1 MEELYILL
9 SERASHL
16 QEIHFRLAS
25 LPAYLSSNTTEL
37 KSNPNNK
44 PREYSEFLKSLNQIK
59 KSEKMRIIK
68 EDELVDIVFN
78 LKSFD
83 PPQRQRFQEKSLETL
98 KQLRKDFVYKKPRNT
113 NDIKDIAS
121 LYLNYFFFTGMSH
134 KVEDLKRTYVDNKLR
149 GFPIIS
155 VLFKWLVEMSRENF
169 KTVIKDATQDYES
182 KLSVPGRS
190 EKTPTRM
197 QSPKSGR
204 FLITSSKPQRTLED
218 EPLNE
223 KIPTE
228 EFEPLSASKKVH
240 RHPLFSSSG
249 NLSRLDRYKEMMVK
263 ENSSLVL
270 EAMPLSC
277 SHGPKQVTVSNSFS
291 GLNDFQLA
299 SVKQFRASSS
309 AMLPVKKKNPLI
321 QVILDVSSSVSGN
334 NIRNCLDLLVDDLD
348 VTYIPTLNFSVGIQK
363 HTKRTKGPSFL
374 TVDTDKKKEAISQ
387 VYKNLY
393 SRNGD
398 VEKTLTGF
406 YFKNLQEGK
415 ITYTT
420 HVANKRGDAFLDEY
434 TVDYFEKFYA
444 TFVPNT
450 SNQSQVLPDTPS
462 VSSSLNSSQI
472 KKARKQLKT
481 PSAILSQ
488 QGGGMR
494 QNKRPSTALIIKG
507 ARSSNTLSPGPVG
520 VRKLPSQEIPELNL
534 NDNVYMV
541 NSNVIIENKNSQE
554 TKKEERN
561 DDDEEKMMMVKGSNK
576 KHKPVD
582 FSKMEVF
589 LENSEQDE
597 KSEKMLYMPD
607 SSSSENCFR
616 ILKVANF
623 LHKVSPIM
631 KTEKEQLR
639 LKYGDEARNISPI
652 VTNLLGKLYSTSTKT
667 QESDEGNSPK
677 TSSPAPNFIRGQHY
691 LIKPNDEEVSCEKS
705 ASITISKIKPNKIP
719 PSMDRKSS
727 KDGSCKS
734 SPQQVLYKSVKF
746 PDVAIS
752 RKPSKEKSMLLEIDT
767 SSKVVI
773 VQRKKSID
781 NEEVRKKRF
790 GAAKEEKPGEVQIE
804 GKMNT
809 DVRKHL
815 RRVKTSHQNGVR
827 G

>member
-1 MEELYILL
+1 MEELYLLL

-16 QEIHFRLAS
+16 EELHSRLAS

-37 KSNPNNK
+37 KSNPNKK

-59 KSEKMRIIK
+59 KNEKMRIIK

-121 LYLNYFFFTGMSH
+121 LYLNYFFFTGMSN

-169 KTVIKDATQDYES
+169 KTVIKDATQDYEC

-190 EKTPTRM
+190 EKTPNRM

-218 EPLNE
+218 NYEPLNE

-228 EFEPLSASKKVH
+228 EFEPLSASKKVQ
-240 RHPLFSSSG
+240 RNPLFSSSG

-263 ENSSLVL
+263 ENSSIVL
-270 EAMPLSC
+270 EGMPLSC
-277 SHGPKQVTVSNSFS
+277 THGPKQVTVSNSFS

-299 SVKQFRASSS
+299 SVKQFKSSSS
-309 AMLPVKKKNPLI
+309 AMLPAKKKNPLI
-321 QVILDVSSSVSGN
+321 QVNLDISSSGGN
-334 NIRNCLDLLVDDLD
+334 NIRNCLDLLIDDLD
-348 VTYIPTLNFSVGIQK
+348 VTYIPTLNSSVGIQK
-363 HTKRTKGPSFL
+363 HTKRAKGPSLL

-387 VYKNLY
+387 VYRNLY

-420 HVANKRGDAFLDEY
+420 HVANKKGDAFLDEY
-434 TVDYFEKFYA
+434 TVDYFEKLYSSFA
-444 TFVPNT
+444 PST
-450 SNQSQVLPDTPS
+450 SNQSQISPETPS
-462 VSSSLNSSQI
+462 ASLSLNSSQI

-507 ARSSNTLSPGPVG
+507 VRSSNTLSPGPVG
-520 VRKLPSQEIPELNL
+520 GKNMKKMPSQEVPELNL
-534 NDNVYMV
+534 NDMV
-541 NSNVIIENKNSQE
+541 NSNVLVENNTQE
-554 TKKEERN
+554 IKKEEQI
-561 DDDEEKMMMVKGSNK
+561 DDEKMMMIKGSNK

-582 FSKMEVF
+582 FSKMETF

-597 KSEKMLYMPD
+597 KSEKMLYVPD
-607 SSSSENCFR
+607 SSSSENYFR

-623 LHKVSPIM
+623 LHKVSPTV
-631 KTEKEQLR
+631 KPEKEHLR
-639 LKYGDEARNISPI
+639 LKCGDEARNISPI
-652 VTNLLGKLYSTSTKT
+652 VTNLLGKLYCTSTKT
-667 QESDEGNSPK
+667 QESEEGNSPK
-677 TSSPAPNFIRGQHY
+677 TSSPPPNFIRGQHY
-691 LIKPNDEEVSCEKS
+691 LIKPNGADEEVSCEKS
-705 ASITISKIKPNKIP
+705 ASITISKIKPNAYFNDQKKVP
-719 PSMDRKSS
+719 PSMDRKHS
-727 KDGSCKS
+727 KDGSFKT

-746 PDVAIS
+746 PDGAIS

-773 VQRKKSID
+773 VQRKKSI
-781 NEEVRKKRF
+781 E
-790 GAAKEEKPGEVQIE
+790 IE

-809 DVRKHL
+809 ADVRKHL
-815 RRVKTSHQNGVR
+815 RRVKTSQQNGVR